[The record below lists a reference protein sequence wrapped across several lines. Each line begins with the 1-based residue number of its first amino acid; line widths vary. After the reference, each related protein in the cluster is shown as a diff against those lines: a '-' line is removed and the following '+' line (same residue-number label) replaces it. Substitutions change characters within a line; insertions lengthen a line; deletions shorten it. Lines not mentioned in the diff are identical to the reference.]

1 MQNVSLPQI
10 HSLYTN
16 FVHYITKKDYFFES
30 LLNNKVKLKI
40 NNTKI
45 TNEINTL
52 DLYMISNA

>member
-1 MQNVSLPQI
+1 MQNVSLSQI

-30 LLNNKVKLKI
+30 LLNNKVKI